1 MMVVIGMPDRWS
13 RPVPLEI
20 TQRAMNGIHVLG
32 LRGRLALGEE
42 SNGLRTAIDQ
52 LLLAGSTRIVLN
64 LERLNYVD
72 SAGLGALIETQRK
85 TKATGGQLKL
95 CHIGPK
101 LKQALDLARL
111 LPLFETYPTETAA
124 LASF

>member
-1 MMVVIGMPDRWS
+1 MMVVIGMPKRWS
-13 RPVPLEI
+13 QPVPLEI
-20 TQRAMNGIHVLG
+20 TQRAMDGIHVLV
-32 LRGRLALGEE
+32 LRGRLALGDE
-42 SNGLRTAIDQ
+42 SNGLRSAIDQ
-52 LLLAGSTRIVLN
+52 LLAAGSMRIVLN
-64 LERLNYVD
+64 LEHLNYVD

-101 LKQALDLARL
+101 LKQALEIAQL
-111 LPLFETYPTETAA
+111 LPLFESYPTETAA